1 MVEIITRIS
10 WEGERSIS
18 VDLSPCCRIKGSVLI
33 TRQRYREQKLVEK
46 MVVSVEKPS
55 EMQLDIKHQNMIR

>member
-10 WEGERSIS
+10 WEGGRSIS
-18 VDLSPCCRIKGSVLI
+18 VDLTPFCRIKGSVLI

-46 MVVSVEKPS
+46 
-55 EMQLDIKHQNMIR
+55 Q